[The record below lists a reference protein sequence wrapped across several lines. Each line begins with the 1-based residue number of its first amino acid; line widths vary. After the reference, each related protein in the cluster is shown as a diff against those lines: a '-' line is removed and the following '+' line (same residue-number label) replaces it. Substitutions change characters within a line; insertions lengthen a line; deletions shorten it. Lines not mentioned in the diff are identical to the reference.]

1 MSVSP
6 TFFSEPAEAKGEAR
20 NEPTKAEAEAE
31 GEARNEP
38 AKAEAEVK
46 GEARNEPA
54 KAEAEV
60 KAEARNEPAS
70 GSESGSSNRS
80 ERAKRA
86 MLSPPQK
93 TGLSARA

>member
-20 NEPTKAEAEAE
+20 NEPTKPEAEAE
-31 GEARNEP
+31 GEARNEQ
-38 AKAEAEVK
+38 
-46 GEARNEPA
+46 
-54 KAEAEV
+54 
-60 KAEARNEPAS
+60 AS

-80 ERAKRA
+80 ERTKRA
-86 MLSPPQK
+86 MLSPLKK